1 MPENPGTLLST
12 RRLLLASAAALLI
25 SALVLAVP
33 WVRRHAVPESIVLTV
48 AAAAALCLLALFYG
62 WSSQQGPR
70 IRPIFTKT
78 ARYRVHV
85 LLGVLAVL
93 ATLTGYVALSGHLA
107 VWIIWVAIGL
117 LALIVAF
124 SPEPVTVLLAGQA
137 LVVAVVAVFVGSLFR
152 GTADTPSLI
161 ISVVA
166 AIIPIV
172 LSERLLNTVDARVRR
187 RREQKKQ
194 KNAAATPTATGATAP
209 GKSYS
214 ELRFA
219 LLLVIT
225 TVLSAAGLS
234 WSNWLPAVAHGCYTL
249 PTSHELTQLRS
260 TSDGDRCYGLLDTA
274 DPGAFARSSF
284 GHDPVTSALERAVLK
299 NNQPVRDGDLT
310 VVWMGALS
318 CVPAHAGVSS
328 CADGRDYPAE
338 RDQLRALLF
347 AQGHIAA
354 GHTHRLHVVIGDAGQ
369 DVTHV
374 DDLATLIIERHQ
386 ALGRR
391 VAVVG
396 GGDSRDTTQRA
407 INRLLDAG
415 IPFIAP
421 NLLADLG
428 APGRP
433 FVDRPGYLQLA
444 PANLAYAQ
452 DTVARLA
459 QHFPRGFRMNIY
471 QHLDATDQYTTS
483 LVNDMLAAVR
493 TVTGAS
499 ARHVSTL
506 DGIDASACTSV
517 LYFADRW
524 TRFGDFVQRL
534 NDVCGY
540 ARPQMVV
547 ADGSVG
553 RFMANYQL
561 RAVSNAN
568 WPVDYYVGGPACAEL
583 QPGAYAE
590 MTGQIAAN
598 HDLLRAGPGFACT
611 DRGASSAHGELH
623 NLCTLDAA
631 VKLTSQPCAANDLGN
646 FLIPAYDAVLL
657 ADALLPQRP
666 PPGRDYLTSLNL
678 AHLTLSTGT
687 VAAVRAGRLASPTIR
702 VELWHVDPVNDAS
715 LNWEDPSPA
724 LAALN

>member
-1 MPENPGTLLST
+1 MPENRGTLLST
-12 RRLLLASAAALLI
+12 RRLLLASAAALVV

-33 WVRRHAVPESIVLTV
+33 WVRRHALPESIVLTV
-48 AAAAALCLLALFYG
+48 AGAAGLCLLALLFG
-62 WSSQQGPR
+62 WLSRHQAQIGAV
-70 IRPIFTKT
+70 FGKT
-78 ARYRVHV
+78 VRFRVYV
-85 LLGVLAVL
+85 LLGVLALLAVL
-93 ATLTGYVALSGHLA
+93 TVYVVLSGYLA
-107 VWIIWVAIGL
+107 VWIIWVAILL
-117 LALIVAF
+117 LAVIVAV
-124 SPEPVTVLLAGQA
+124 SPEPVTVLLAGLA
-137 LVVAVVAVFVGSLFR
+137 LGIAVVAVFVGSLFR
-152 GTADTPSLI
+152 GTADAPSLI
-161 ISVVA
+161 ISAAA

-172 LSERLLNTVDARVRR
+172 LSERILDTVNDRITKRRQRKSAADGVTAAPPDPDAA
-187 RREQKKQ
+187 K
-194 KNAAATPTATGATAP
+194 GYL
-209 GKSYS
+209 G
-214 ELRFA
+214 LRFV
-219 LLLVIT
+219 LLLVLT
-225 TVLSAAGLS
+225 TVLSALGLS

-249 PTSHELTQLRS
+249 PTSHELSQLRS
-260 TSDGDRCYGLLDTA
+260 ASDGDRCYGLLDTA
-274 DPGAFARSSF
+274 DPSAFARSSF

-299 NNQPVRDGDLT
+299 NNRPVRDGDLT

-318 CVPAHAGVSS
+318 CTPAHPGVSS

-354 GHTHRLHVVIGDAGQ
+354 SHTHRLHVVIGDAGQ
-369 DVTHV
+369 DVAHV